1 MNASVQTMRSMTADT
16 KPLWAAV
23 GVLGFAVLAMG
34 ASLVYVQTR
43 PADGPMALAALTPPA
58 PIETVNGA
66 AKVSA
71 AESLR
76 AQEDLVAPPPKPLAK
91 PVLAAAPAG
100 PAAVSTKR
108 APAPAVQATPS
119 AAPTGVT
126 EYGPIANRS
135 VTAPVKEVCADCGT
149 IESVTAV
156 RRQGSGSGVGAVAGG
171 ALGAV
176 LGNQI
181 GKGSGRAVATI
192 LGAVGGGVVGNMIE
206 KNVKKDTTYQVRVR
220 MEDGSTRTVEQSSLP
235 AVGSRVTVDGS
246 VLHSADGSWSSAPTA
261 PRTAPAAQKQLPDI
275 RA

>member
-43 PADGPMALAALTPPA
+43 PADGHIALAALTPPA

-71 AESLR
+71 ADSLK

-91 PVLAAAPAG
+91 PVPATAPAG
-100 PAAVSTKR
+100 PVTVRTKR

-135 VTAPVKEVCADCGT
+135 VTAPVKQVCAACGT

-171 ALGAV
+171 AMGPV
-176 LGNQI
+176 RCKQI
-181 GKGSGRAVATI
+181 CKGSGRAMGTN
-192 LGAVGGGVVGNMIE
+192 LGAVGGGVAGNMIE
-206 KNVKKDTTYQVRVR
+206 KNVKKDTVYQVRVR
-220 MEDGSTRTVEQSSLP
+220 MEDGSLHTVEQSSLP
-235 AVGSRVTVDGS
+235 AVG
-246 VLHSADGSWSSAPTA
+246 
-261 PRTAPAAQKQLPDI
+261 
-275 RA
+275 

>member
-76 AQEDLVAPPPKPLAK
+76 AQEDLVAPPPKTPVATAKPPPPKPLAK

-246 VLHSADGSWSSAPTA
+246 VLHSADGS
-261 PRTAPAAQKQLPDI
+261 
-275 RA
+275 